1 MDTTKKASEQF
12 FNTFKFLKNMLAV
25 KILVVFFISA
35 GLGTMIF
42 FAANYIVVKKN
53 LTGIVTENLTTSVN
67 IIYDAIDLHFS
78 NEEYREEFRKNLE
91 SGSGAIVMDAGFDE
105 LKFRIQKAKFG
116 KHGYAF
122 LINGA
127 GDVYLH
133 PDKEGENI
141 GSYDFIKEIIK
152 RKNGIIDYEWDG
164 QKKVVAFRHYE
175 PFDWYIAAGS
185 NYDDFLS
192 EPMRAFIFWAFVVLA
207 LEAMIM
213 FAVLYR
219 LILRIIIIPITR
231 AKKIANSISSGDL
244 TVIVK
249 GAGEDEV
256 GVMMAAMAD
265 ILSTQRGII
274 STMSEHIR
282 RLGNSSEEMAVISSR
297 MSKMSQDQAAA
308 MEETSAALEETLAS
322 MEQIAGRSLAQYQS
336 VDQNAAE
343 MTRMSTEAENSYNE
357 AVTVDNLMT
366 GTAENARRGE
376 EDLNRMVSEMQNI
389 KESTSKIEEIIK
401 IISDISE
408 QVNLLSLN
416 AAIEAA
422 RAGEHG
428 RGFAVVADE
437 ISKLAEETAQSAK
450 TITQLVT
457 EGNTQVDSGTAIVN
471 RTAQTF
477 QKIIES
483 IESMRGTISRF
494 SKTLQLLAETA
505 SEARGKTDS
514 IKKISSEISMST
526 KEQMT
531 TNKEMSA
538 TVERVNSDS
547 QELVNYADT
556 ILRTSQE
563 IGELS
568 AEIKMQIDKFKIQLI
583 MKARLPDHAATE
595 ANRSP
600 TSAPD
605 RSSRTTGGRRSQWRF
620 PASPGHTRHRHCPPL
635 FRQAFGRA
643 DSQSRNSRRKNP

>member
-1 MDTTKKASEQF
+1 
-12 FNTFKFLKNMLAV
+12 MLAV
-25 KILVVFFISA
+25 KILVIFFISA

-42 FAANYIVVKKN
+42 FVANYIVVKNN
-53 LTGIVTENLTTSVN
+53 LTSIISDDLLTNVN

-78 NEEYREEFRKNLE
+78 NEAYREEFKKNLE
-91 SGSGAIVMDAGFDE
+91 GGSGFIDFDQGFNE
-105 LKFRIQKAKFG
+105 LKYRIRKAKFG

-122 LINGA
+122 VINGK
-127 GDVYLH
+127 GDVFIH
-133 PDKEGENI
+133 PELEGENI
-141 GSYDFIKEIIK
+141 GTYDFVKEIIK
-152 RKNGIIDYEWDG
+152 RKNGMLDYTWKGE
-164 QKKVVAFRHYE
+164 KKVVAFRYFE
-175 PFDWYIAAGS
+175 TFDWYVVAGS
-185 NYDDFLS
+185 YYDDFLS
-192 EPMRAFIFWAFVVLA
+192 APMRAFLFWACIVLA
-207 LEAMIM
+207 LEAVIM

-219 LILRIIIIPITR
+219 LILRIIIIPINR

-244 TVIVK
+244 TVTVK

-256 GVMMAAMAD
+256 GVMMSAMAE
-265 ILSTQRGII
+265 ILSTQKDII
-274 STMSEHIR
+274 STMSEHIQ
-282 RLGNSSEEMAVISSR
+282 RLSKSSEEMAIISNK

-322 MEQIAGRSLAQYQS
+322 MEQITGRSETQFQN
-336 VDQNAAE
+336 VDQNAAK
-343 MTRMSTEAENSYNE
+343 MTKMSSEAEDSYNE
-357 AVTVDNLMT
+357 AVTVNNLMT
-366 GTAENARRGE
+366 GTAENARHGE

-428 RGFAVVADE
+428 SGFAVVADE

-457 EGNTQVDSGTAIVN
+457 EGNAQVDSGTAIVN
-471 RTAQTF
+471 RTALTF
-477 QKIIES
+477 HKIIES
-483 IESMRGTISRF
+483 IESMRGTIAKF

-505 SEARGKTDS
+505 YEARGRTDS
-514 IKKISSEISMST
+514 IKKISNEISLST
-526 KEQMT
+526 KEQMS

-547 QELVNYADT
+547 QELVSYADS

-568 AEIKMQIDKFKIQLI
+568 AEIKMQIDKFKI
-583 MKARLPDHAATE
+583 
-595 ANRSP
+595 N
-600 TSAPD
+600 
-605 RSSRTTGGRRSQWRF
+605 
-620 PASPGHTRHRHCPPL
+620 
-635 FRQAFGRA
+635 
-643 DSQSRNSRRKNP
+643 

>member
-1 MDTTKKASEQF
+1 MDKNTKLYKSI
-12 FNTFKFLKNMLAV
+12 KILKNMLAV
-25 KILVVFFISA
+25 KILVIFLISA

-42 FAANYIVVKKN
+42 FVANYIVARNNIKQ
-53 LTGIVTENLTTSVN
+53 IVADDLATSVN

-78 NEEYREEFRKNLE
+78 NEEYREEFMKNLGNGP
-91 SGSGAIVMDAGFDE
+91 SSLDSDVGFAE
-105 LKFRIQKAKFG
+105 LKNRILKAKFG
-116 KHGYAF
+116 KNGYAF
-122 LINGA
+122 IINGK
-127 GDVYLH
+127 GDVFIH
-133 PDKEGENI
+133 PEKTGGNI

-152 RKNGIIDYEWDG
+152 RKNGTIDYEWNG
-164 QKKVVAFRHYE
+164 EKKVVAFRYFE
-175 PFDWYIAAGS
+175 PFDWYVAAGS
-185 NYDDFLS
+185 YYDDFLS
-192 EPMRAFIFWAFVVLA
+192 KPMRSFLFWALVVLA
-207 LEAMIM
+207 FEAMIM

-219 LILRIIIIPITR
+219 LILKIIVIPINR

-244 TVIVK
+244 TVTVK

-256 GVMMAAMAD
+256 GVMMAAMAE
-265 ILSTQRGII
+265 ILSTQKGII
-274 STMSEHIR
+274 SAMSGHIQ
-282 RLGNSSEEMAVISSR
+282 RLGRSSEEMAVISSR

-322 MEQIAGRSLAQYQS
+322 MEQITGRSETQFQN
-336 VDQNAAE
+336 VDQNAAT
-343 MTRMSTEAENSYNE
+343 MTGMASEAEASYNE
-357 AVTVDNLMT
+357 AVTVNTLMT

-477 QKIIES
+477 QKIILS
-483 IESMRGTISRF
+483 IESMRGTISKF
-494 SKTLQLLAETA
+494 SETLQLLAGTA
-505 SEARGKTDS
+505 SEARGRTDS
-514 IKKISSEISMST
+514 MKKISNEISMST

-538 TVERVNSDS
+538 TVERVNADS

-568 AEIKMQIDKFKIQLI
+568 AEIKMQIDKFKIQ
-583 MKARLPDHAATE
+583 
-595 ANRSP
+595 
-600 TSAPD
+600 
-605 RSSRTTGGRRSQWRF
+605 
-620 PASPGHTRHRHCPPL
+620 
-635 FRQAFGRA
+635 
-643 DSQSRNSRRKNP
+643 